1 MKPILILLLM
11 TSLIHCEDVLN
22 VAPNKH
28 TPDVN
33 RAIAQCETDVAKIKA
48 DAEKDILASNEKL
61 RIVLVKGQEA
71 ATKKGD
77 LDEALALKGMI
88 EKLPKADQK
97 KPVMSNAAILAQIKG
112 KLKGNLEYAFS
123 GGHKGRLQ
131 IDSMSV
137 QDVGSMTGGNFSANE
152 KDYTLLWANGTKWT
166 IGLNSDGDLTGNSL
180 SPNDGDTKLVP
191 VKK

>member
-88 EKLPKADQK
+88 EKLPKADVK
-97 KPVMSNAAILAQIKG
+97 IVKSTVPMDKSIVGTWRSKTGYVLKFGADKGATWGANLGGGWEIDKSTKPVSIIIK
-112 KLKGNLEYAFS
+112 
-123 GGHKGRLQ
+123 
-131 IDSMSV
+131 
-137 QDVGSMTGGNFSANE
+137 
-152 KDYTLLWANGTKWT
+152 WANGCTYRVNE
-166 IGLNSDGDLTGNSL
+166 INGDDLVGSEENGDGTFLKALDCNR
-180 SPNDGDTKLVP
+180 
-191 VKK
+191 VKEQK